1 MFIVLIVISTNA
13 QRCRWVLWFRGPF
26 LKIKSYWIQIIETIK
41 WLRQIQNPK
50 RKESKMKKIRL
61 NFEVYY
67 NGNLSDSDEIGEL
80 TIEVA
85 LDEERIRKK
94 RQFIESENDIDFD
107 NCSHKIPVN
116 YTRIFA
122 KNANVIKKKNI
133 DSDNDAFELHI
144 SEDVVSIT
152 TRGEDISVEM
162 GYPEPC

>member
-1 MFIVLIVISTNA
+1 
-13 QRCRWVLWFRGPF
+13 
-26 LKIKSYWIQIIETIK
+26 
-41 WLRQIQNPK
+41 
-50 RKESKMKKIRL
+50 MKKIRL

-67 NGNLSDSDEIGEL
+67 NGNLSDPDEIGEL

-107 NCSHKIPVN
+107 DSSHKIPVN
-116 YTRIFA
+116 YTRIYA

-162 GYPEPC
+162 GYPESC